1 MKVETGGLVFDD
13 KDKRCTV
20 VVRCAQKDGSA
31 AYLAGISCYDVSS
44 GGIKWYYGFTDRHLL
59 DYGEDSKRKHITH
72 IMQKGDKVYGLLDD
86 LKSMSNYIEG
96 LYE

>member
-1 MKVETGGLVFDD
+1 MKVETCGLVFDD
-13 KDKRCTV
+13 SDKRCTII
-20 VVRCAQKDGSA
+20 VRCAQKDGVAS
-31 AYLAGISCYDVSS
+31 YLACISCVDASS

-59 DYGEDSKRKHITH
+59 DYDDDTKRQHITY

>member
-13 KDKRCTV
+13 SDKRCTII
-20 VVRCAQKDGSA
+20 VRCAQKDGVAS
-31 AYLAGISCYDVSS
+31 YLACISCVDASS

-59 DYGEDSKRKHITH
+59 DYDEDSKRKHITP

>member
-1 MKVETGGLVFDD
+1 MRVETGGLVFDD
-13 KDKRCTV
+13 DDKRCTIMV
-20 VVRCAQKDGSA
+20 KA
-31 AYLAGISCYDVSS
+31 AERNDQLSFLACVSCYDVST
-44 GGIKWYYGFTDRHLL
+44 GHAKWYYGFTDRHLL
-59 DYGEDSKRKHITH
+59 DYDEDSKRKHITH

>member
-59 DYGEDSKRKHITH
+59 DYDENSKRKHITH

-86 LKSMSNYIEG
+86 LRSMSNYIES

>member
-44 GGIKWYYGFTDRHLL
+44 GFIKWYYGFTDRHLL
-59 DYGEDSKRKHITH
+59 DYDEDSKRKHITH